1 MQNQDENSRSDPV
14 KQLQSLEYAIR
25 RSMIVR
31 EDMDESAE
39 QVHIDEAGCLGIT
52 VPDMPTK
59 GELLSVVQTA
69 LRMARAAQKS

>member
-1 MQNQDENSRSDPV
+1 
-14 KQLQSLEYAIR
+14 
-25 RSMIVR
+25 MIVR

-39 QVHIDEAGCLGIT
+39 QVHIDTAECLGIT

-69 LRMARAAQKS
+69 LRMARTAQKS